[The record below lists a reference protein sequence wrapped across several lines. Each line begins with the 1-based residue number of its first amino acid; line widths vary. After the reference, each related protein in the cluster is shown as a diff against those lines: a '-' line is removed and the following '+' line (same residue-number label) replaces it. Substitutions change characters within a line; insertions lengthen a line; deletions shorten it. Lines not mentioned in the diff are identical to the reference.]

1 MQKDDKEYTL
11 ESLKEAHA
19 ILLACFADN
28 RDNTKFCSKLRV
40 ACELIEDAYEQIE
53 DENDN

>member
-1 MQKDDKEYTL
+1 MQKEDKKYTL